1 MPTVDLP
8 KSSRRLNQV
17 TVLGLVGCLLA
28 GCQTA
33 SNVGVTGAPMA
44 EPAPASLAGGN
55 VTAPPRPAG
64 DARSVVVPAYRVS
77 FQQSVRVSATASP
90 LLGRGVARTSQHTAL
105 VGIPPDTYQRIVD
118 RAHADFLA
126 KARAAGLLVRT
137 EAPGIETAAT
147 VPNNTVPEAN
157 ALAEGIMGRDGNVV
171 RHVAPRG
178 MRTFARQNDGQAY
191 AFSSLDRAL
200 PDLAKRA
207 GAPVGL
213 VLFTVDFAATA
224 SSNQNV
230 LGRMGARA
238 SVETTAQISLRE
250 SASGVRYQTP
260 AGAGCVG
267 YCPNMA
273 GTAVNTP
280 AVSAESFTRTTQN
293 AMGGGETAVHA
304 LASGLGAL
312 GGMGVSVGANQIVA
326 DPAAYE
332 RIVGQLLEQ
341 ANSRVVQA
349 LAGAG

>member
-1 MPTVDLP
+1 MPMGDLP
-8 KSSRRLNQV
+8 KSSPCV
-17 TVLGLVGCLLA
+17 TRMAVLGLVGCLLTA
-28 GCQTA
+28 CQTA
-33 SNVGVTGAPMA
+33 SNVGVPVP
-44 EPAPASLAGGN
+44 EPVPASTAGGS
-55 VTAPPRPAG
+55 VTAAPRPVG
-64 DARSVVVPAYRVS
+64 GARSVVIPAYRVS
-77 FQQSVRVSATASP
+77 FQQTVRVSATASP

-105 VGIPPDTYQRIVD
+105 VGIPPETYQRIVD

-126 KARAAGLLVRT
+126 KARAAGLVVLM

-157 ALAEGIMGRDGNVV
+157 ALAEGIVGRDGNVV

-178 MRTFARQNDGQAY
+178 MRTFARQSDGQAY
-191 AFSSLDRAL
+191 AFSALDRSL
-200 PDLAKRA
+200 PDITKRA

-213 VLFTVDFAATA
+213 VLFTVDFAATS
-224 SSNQNV
+224 SSNQNL
-230 LGRMGARA
+230 LGRMGSRA

-250 SASGVRYQTP
+250 SASGLRYQTP
-260 AGAGCVG
+260 TGASCVG

-280 AVSAESFTRTTQN
+280 AVSSEGFTRTTQN

-326 DPAAYE
+326 DPTAYE

-349 LAGAG
+349 LSGAS